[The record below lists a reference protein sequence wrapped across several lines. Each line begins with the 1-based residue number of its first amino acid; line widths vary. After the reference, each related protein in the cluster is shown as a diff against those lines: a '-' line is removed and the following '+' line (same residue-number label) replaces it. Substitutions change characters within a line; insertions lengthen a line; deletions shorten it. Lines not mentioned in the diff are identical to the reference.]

1 MAVIYPIL
9 MNVFQRIKHY
19 NTTEVLCILVLV
31 TLPIGGYSFN
41 SVAVILLFLGAL
53 YNFIR
58 NKQSIL
64 FNGISFLLIFFYIV
78 CFSSLLWTD
87 NLENTEAGLVRF
99 LSYLALP
106 LAFTFN
112 SNIPYNR
119 EKIIGVFSKVL
130 FFFAA
135 YCVFIALIKSITN
148 SDISFLFYHK
158 LASGLGS
165 LNAIYLSVFISAGI
179 IFLLITENKSKFD
192 LFCLTF
198 LGLFLILL
206 SSKLIIAVVAL
217 TILGFFIKKRKY
229 KKINVKHI
237 FVVSIISILLLF
249 ASSNVLN
256 RVKVEFEKTKVNEVL
271 NKKDFGNMYSWTGT
285 GLRLFQIKSFFEII
299 QEQEKIFLGFG
310 LNNSQDSL
318 NDKYKEYNLYP
329 GFLNY
334 NYHNQYLQ
342 VFSELGVIGLLTFLI
357 VLFLILKHAI
367 IYKDYFLLSFI
378 ILILAV
384 CITESFIWRQRGM
397 VFFIMISLLFS
408 KRKKYSS

>member
-9 MNVFQRIKHY
+9 MNVLQRIKYY
-19 NTTEVLCILVLV
+19 NTTEVLCMFVLA
-31 TLPIGGYSFN
+31 TLPIGGYAIN
-41 SVAVILLFLGAL
+41 SIAVILLFLVSL
-53 YNFIR
+53 YNLII
-58 NKQSIL
+58 NKQRITFNSISL
-64 FNGISFLLIFFYIV
+64 LLIIFYVIG
-78 CFSSLLWTD
+78 FSSLLWTD
-87 NLENTEAGLVRF
+87 NLENTKAGLVRF
-99 LSYLALP
+99 LSYLVLP

-112 SNIPYNR
+112 SNNLYSR

-130 FFFAA
+130 FFFAV

-165 LNAIYLSVFISAGI
+165 LNAIYLSVFISLGI
-179 IFLLITENKSKFD
+179 YFLLIKENKSKFD

-206 SSKLIIAVVAL
+206 SSKLIISVVSITTL
-217 TILGFFIKKRKY
+217 IFSIKKRKF
-229 KKINVKHI
+229 KKINLKYI
-237 FVVSIISILLLF
+237 FVISIILMLLLF
-249 ASSNVLN
+249 ASSNVSN
-256 RVKVEFEKTKVNEVL
+256 RVKVEFEKTKISEVL
-271 NKKDFGNMYSWTGT
+271 NKKDFGHVYLWTGA
-285 GLRLFQIKSFFEII
+285 GLRLFQIKSFFEIL
-299 QEQEKIFLGFG
+299 QEQEKIFIGFG

-342 VFSELGVIGLLTFLI
+342 VFSELGVIGLLTFLL
-357 VLFLILKHAI
+357 VLFLILKNAI

-378 ILILAV
+378 ILILVV
-384 CITESFIWRQRGM
+384 CFTESFIWRQRGM

-408 KRKKYSS
+408 ERKKYSS